1 MNRPYDAKR
10 ILVTGGGRGLGRA
23 IALEMARLGGAVT
36 VAGRTAGQLEE
47 TARAAAALGAE
58 SYPLTADLYDVGQA
72 AGLIGR
78 AREAMGGLDVLVN
91 NAGGWGTTP
100 GAVGPI
106 LDATVA
112 GFDAVFQLNVR
123 SPLFASI
130 AAAKTMI
137 SQGRGGCILNIASI
151 DGLGPAPTE
160 ALYGSAKAA
169 VLNLTQTLAYEF
181 GSHGIRVNAIAPGV
195 VETEMTRP
203 WLAKPEDRADRES
216 FYPLGR
222 VGQPADVAA
231 AAAYLCSDAAGWVS
245 GIVLPVCGGQHGT
258 SDTFRWTR
266 GHNPV
271 PEAARI

>member
-1 MNRPYDAKR
+1 MTRPYATKR
-10 ILVTGGGRGLGRA
+10 ILITGGGRGLGRA
-23 IALEMARLGGAVT
+23 IALEMARLGGTVT

-47 TARAAAALGAE
+47 TVRAAGALGAAG
-58 SYPLTADLYDVGQA
+58 YPLTVDLSDVDQA
-72 AGLIGR
+72 TGLVHQAGDL
-78 AREAMGGLDVLVN
+78 MGGLDILVN
-91 NAGGWGTTP
+91 NAGGWGSTP

-112 GFDAVFQLNVR
+112 GFDAVYQLNVR
-123 SPLFASI
+123 SPLFASVT
-130 AAAKTMI
+130 AARTMI
-137 SQGRGGCILNIASI
+137 SQGSGGCILNIASI

-203 WLAKPEDRADRES
+203 WLATRDDRADRES

-222 VGQPADVAA
+222 VGQPADIAT

-266 GHNPV
+266 SHNPV
-271 PEAARI
+271 PESARF